1 MEPMEPFDLDREL
14 AELPRPRA
22 PRTLLPRVL
31 AATAMRGPAAAAT
44 GWLTWPRHWQ
54 AASIAVML
62 ALVSAAAW
70 FVSAPPQ
77 PVSEM
82 AASAGQAATTV
93 RVLWDVLLQPAAMYL
108 FAIGVVLTLICAAAW
123 AALEVALGGA
133 SHR

>member
-1 MEPMEPFDLDREL
+1 MEPFDLDRAL
-14 AELPRPRA
+14 GELPAPRA

-31 AATAMRGPAAAAT
+31 AATTMRAPAAAAT

-54 AASIAVML
+54 AASITVLL
-62 ALVSAAAW
+62 ALASAAAW
-70 FVSAPPQ
+70 VMSAPPQ
-77 PVSEM
+77 PVSQM

-93 RVLWDVLLQPAAMYL
+93 RVLWDVVLQPAATYL
-108 FAIGVVLTLICAAAW
+108 FAIGVLLAVICAAAW